1 MKILL
6 FDSGLG
12 LIPSFN
18 YLLKN
23 KYNHDYYIEMEE
35 NFFPFGNKSEED
47 LVDFTILKLKKWEQE
62 NYDLIYIVC
71 NTISVI
77 LKTKIAKISS
87 KIRLIL
93 NINEIL
99 VDKYNSSVLGTKIT
113 CNYFKNKNKEVVDGS
128 HLVRLI
134 EERKIEKLILEIK
147 KLEFKNHYVVL
158 GCTHFSHILFL
169 LKIYHPN
176 ITFIDGYHLLF
187 LDLIKGSKLSCT
199 FNNKAKNKTNLFF
212 FSHNNLI

>member
-23 KYNHDYYIEMEE
+23 KYYHDYYIEMEE

-99 VDKYNSSVLGTKIT
+99 VDKYNSSVFGTTIT
-113 CNYFKNKNKEVVDGS
+113 CNYFKNKNKEVID
-128 HLVRLI
+128 
-134 EERKIEKLILEIK
+134 
-147 KLEFKNHYVVL
+147 
-158 GCTHFSHILFL
+158 
-169 LKIYHPN
+169 
-176 ITFIDGYHLLF
+176 DGY
-187 LDLIKGSKLSCT
+187 LIKV
-199 FNNKAKNKTNLFF
+199 AKVYGGFWDGLE
-212 FSHNNLI
+212 